1 MSPFTLPHQVMLC
14 FCGALSL
21 SLLGCGTDTNAS
33 NDGTANETS
42 VVPGST
48 CEIAG
53 DSSGARLDL
62 LFPGR
67 LNAAEIVAIMR
78 WSNADASCAE
88 EAPDW
93 GTSLGDLAA
102 VARWENSTVY
112 VRGNE
117 ELLIDTTAR
126 IVVLMD
132 CPEAK
137 FLGAEVRL
145 DTARDGQG
153 KLMAKCTSAY

>member
-1 MSPFTLPHQVMLC
+1 MTRFRSLRQITRCLC
-14 FCGALSL
+14 MALSL
-21 SLLGCGTDTNAS
+21 SALACGTDSEAS

-48 CEIAG
+48 CEWGG
-53 DSSGARLDL
+53 DSSGVRLDL

-67 LNAAEIVAIMR
+67 LNAAEIVAVMR

-102 VARWENSTVY
+102 VARWEKSTVY

-117 ELLIDTTAR
+117 ELLIEMGAR

-145 DTARDGQG
+145 DAARDGQG
-153 KLMAKCTSAY
+153 KLMARCTSEY